1 MTMSIYDVEAFPD
14 FFSLGLCFLDG
25 TYYQFEVS
33 RRVNQSSQLVA
44 MLGQF
49 QIDRTE
55 MGGFNNE
62 FYDWPLVQHLWD
74 IYRADGTFT
83 AEQAYAKS
91 QAIIGSKDRWAHN
104 LWPNE
109 RHCRQT
115 DLFKV
120 HHFDNFARSTSLKKL
135 EINMRAANVIDLP
148 YPFDEPLVTDEKMD
162 NVLHYM
168 QNDIRE
174 TLHFAIHSEGQL
186 AFRRELEVEYPEMG
200 DVMNMNDTKIGKKY
214 FEMKLQQQGVN
225 THYRDEVTR
234 RRKPVQTNR
243 EYVDLADVISPR
255 VVFQHPEFNK
265 VLDWLKTQRLNK
277 KELQDVGRKSDVTEI
292 ATKGVFAGLHA
303 TVGDLDYHF
312 GTGGIHGSVERRI
325 VRADSEYQLWDW
337 DVASYYPN
345 LAISNRYFPAHLGEN
360 FCDIYENVYNMR
372 KQYPKGSAEN
382 AMLKL
387 ALNGVY
393 GDSNNKYSI
402 FYDPQYTMSI
412 TINGQLMLCML
423 AEWLQSWGT
432 EIVQINTDG
441 LTLLVHN
448 DLVDWMKGICAHWEA
463 HTGLEL
469 ESAEYASMF
478 IRDVNSYIAVKKD
491 GKRKRIGAYAY
502 ETPLENPATRERGW
516 HKDHSA
522 LVVPKA
528 AEAAMVD
535 GISPA
540 DFMNRHVD
548 PYDFMCMIKVGRDHK
563 LELGGQ
569 PLQKTSRYYVSTQ
582 GEHMVK
588 IMPPLSGQTE
598 ERRNAV
604 QKGWRIKECNAASS
618 FNWADLNRLFYTMEA
633 EKLILK
639 G

>member
-1 MTMSIYDVEAFPD
+1 MTTGFIYDSESFPN
-14 FFSLGLCFLDG
+14 FFALGMCQADG
-25 TYYQFEVS
+25 TYWQFEVS
-33 RRVNQSSQLVA
+33 PRVNQSA
-44 MLGQF
+44 DIIHML
-49 QIDRTE
+49 QIVNRNGDE
-55 MGGFNNE
+55 MIGFNNE
-62 FYDWPLVQHLWD
+62 FYDWPLIQGLWD
-74 IYRADGTFT
+74 TFSTSGTFT
-83 AEQAYAKS
+83 AQDAYTRS
-91 QAIIGSKDRWAHN
+91 QAIIGSQDRFKYN
-104 LWPNE
+104 LWPNK
-109 RHCRQT
+109 RYCRQT

-120 HHFDNFARSTSLKKL
+120 HHFDNFARATSLKKL
-135 EINMRAANVIDLP
+135 EINMRADNVIDLP
-148 YPFDEPLVTDEKMD
+148 YPFDQPLTGEQMD
-162 NVLHYM
+162 HVLFYM

-174 TLHFAIHSEGQL
+174 TAHFAEHSEGLL
-186 AFRRELEVEYPEMG
+186 AFRRELAAQYPDMG

-214 FEMKLQQQGVN
+214 FEMRLQQQGVQ
-225 THYRDEVTR
+225 THTRDPQTR
-234 RRKPVQTNR
+234 RRTPVQTNR
-243 EYVDLADVISPR
+243 PHVDLADVISPR
-255 VVFQHPEFNK
+255 VVFNDPEFNRI
-265 VLDWLKTQRLNK
+265 LDWMRGQRLERK
-277 KELQDVGRKSDVTEI
+277 DLDHAKTEGRASEI
-292 ATKGVFAGLHA
+292 ETKGVLAGVHA
-303 TVGDLDYHF
+303 TVGSLTYHF
-312 GTGGIHGSVERRI
+312 GTGGIHGSVERRV
-325 VRADSEYQLWDW
+325 VREDDQYQLWDW

-345 LAISNRYFPAHLGEN
+345 LAISNRFFPHHLGEG
-360 FCDIYENVYNMR
+360 FCDIYENVYQMR

-448 DLVDWMKGICAHWEA
+448 DLVDWMKGVCAHWEA

-469 ESAEYASMF
+469 ESAQYTSMF

-502 ETPLENPATRERGW
+502 VTPLEDAYTRERGW

-535 GISPA
+535 GVAPA
-540 DFMNRHVD
+540 DFMAKHDD
-548 PYDFMCMIKVGRDHK
+548 PFDFMCMIKVNRDAR
-563 LELGGQ
+563 LELGGE

-582 GEHMVK
+582 GEHLVK
-588 IMPPLSGQTE
+588 IMPPLAGKTD

-604 QKGWRIKECNAASS
+604 QKGWRIRECNNTQS
-618 FNWADLNRLFYTMEA
+618 FNWGDLNRLFYTMETD
-633 EKLILK
+633 KLVIS
-639 G
+639 